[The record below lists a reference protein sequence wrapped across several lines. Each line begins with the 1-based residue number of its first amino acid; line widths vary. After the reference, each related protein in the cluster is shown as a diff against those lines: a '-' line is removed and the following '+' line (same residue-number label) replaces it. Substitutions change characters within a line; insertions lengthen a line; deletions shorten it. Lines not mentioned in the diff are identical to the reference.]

1 MSESEHS
8 DSEFYYPGELL
19 DAEMLQLP
27 IHNDGYLYFGVCKR
41 LVVPIHFTGLPNKLH
56 EIIGSLKMRAE
67 WNNTATRVS
76 LFHQKIENEKKNG
89 HLRKCL
95 LTEWGRAGRENMW
108 LSVRMH
114 GPRCI
119 WFIHPDLE
127 PNIFPSGPP
136 TQSISTYYICCKLLK
151 KWNSK
156 LANFHKEMCVKNLG
170 KCDPAPGIHFFVKIA
185 KFGIPY
191 ICSRF
196 LNGFLYLLNWAY

>member
-27 IHNDGYLYFGVCKR
+27 THNNEGYLYFGVCKR
-41 LVVPIHFTGLPNKLH
+41 LVVPMWC
-56 EIIGSLKMRAE
+56 SLKMRAE
-67 WNNTATRVS
+67 WNNAATRVS
-76 LFHQKIENEKKNG
+76 SFHQKIENEKKKNG

-114 GPRCI
+114 GPRYV

-151 KWNSK
+151 KWDSK
-156 LANFHKEMCVKNLG
+156 LANFHKEMCAKNLG
-170 KCDPAPGIHFFVKIA
+170 KCDPAPGIHFFEKIA
-185 KFGIPY
+185 KFRIPY

-196 LNGFLYLLNWAY
+196 LNRFLYLLNWAY